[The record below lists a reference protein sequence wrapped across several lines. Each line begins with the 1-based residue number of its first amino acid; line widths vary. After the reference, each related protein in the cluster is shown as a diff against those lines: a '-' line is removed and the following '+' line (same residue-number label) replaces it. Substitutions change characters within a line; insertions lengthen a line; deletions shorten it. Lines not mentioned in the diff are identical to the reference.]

1 MPSKFQTDETCMETA
16 YLYAKLSKAVKKKV
30 GAVILTSQEV
40 ILPGYNGTPCGCD
53 NACEITMFGGVYN
66 TTPIGFITKPE
77 VIHAELNCIMKAARE
92 GISVLGSTLYTTL
105 SPCVQCSAMLIQS
118 GVSRVVYDEIYRDE
132 TGIDLLISA
141 GIVVNRYT
149 T

>member
-30 GAVILTSQEV
+30 GAVILTSQGV

-53 NACEITMFGGVYN
+53 NACETRS
-66 TTPIGFITKPE
+66 TTIATDYITKPE

-92 GISVLGSTLYTTL
+92 GISVLGSTIYTTL

-132 TGIDLLISA
+132 TGLDLLISA
-141 GIVVNRYT
+141 GIVVNRYAT
-149 T
+149 